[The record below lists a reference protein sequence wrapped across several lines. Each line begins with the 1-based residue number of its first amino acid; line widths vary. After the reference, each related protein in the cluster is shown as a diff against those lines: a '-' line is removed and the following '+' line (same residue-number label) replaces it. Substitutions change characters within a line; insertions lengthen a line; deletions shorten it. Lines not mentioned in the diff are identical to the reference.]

1 MSPTPPAEGA
11 LRALV
16 EPLGA
21 LGPRAWAVGGGVRDA
36 LLGRG
41 VADLD
46 VAVDGDAA
54 AAASA
59 LARPA
64 GATRFRLSR
73 AFGAWRVQGGR
84 LPFAVDLTPLQGG
97 SLEEDLARRDLTV
110 NALALPAAGGGLID
124 HHGGLDDLRG
134 RRLRLVRPTAL
145 ADDPVR
151 LLRTARLAEELGFAI
166 DRDALARGREAAG
179 RLWDAPGERLAVEL
193 GRILRL
199 RHPDR
204 AWRRL
209 DELGALAA
217 LAPELGAS
225 RGLEQSPYHH
235 EDVLGHTLEV
245 AQHTAD
251 LVADPEPVFRS
262 RAARVRETL
271 AEPLADDLTRGEA
284 LGLPALLHDMAKP
297 ATRAVTPEGRVTFM
311 GHDRLGAE
319 MADDLMRRLR
329 TSARLREFVVRCVR
343 MHLPLGFMVHRTPLS
358 LRQIDRYLRST
369 APWEVEIIV
378 LSVADRLATRGPR
391 TSDVVGAAPPGAG
404 ARDHGRPL
412 RDRRPRAGAA
422 PAGGGRG
429 RRRPRPS
436 SGAVAGGAPRPAAR
450 GAGGGRRA
458 HARRGPAVRP
468 PLGRIALLREAA
480 PRARDG
486 RAHVAKNRRS
496 SL

>member
-1 MSPTPPAEGA
+1 MSPDPPGEAA

-16 EPLGA
+16 EPLAA

-36 LLGRG
+36 LLGRE

-46 VAVDGDAA
+46 VAVAGDAA
-54 AAASA
+54 AAAWA
-59 LARPA
+59 LARPS

-97 SLEEDLARRDLTV
+97 SLEEDLGRRDVTV
-110 NALALPAAGGGLID
+110 NALALPAAGDGGLID
-124 HHGGLDDLRG
+124 LHGGLDDLRG

-151 LLRTARLAEELGFAI
+151 LLRLARLAEDLGFAI
-166 DRDALARGREAAG
+166 DGDALARGREASG
-179 RLWDAPGERLAVEL
+179 RLWEAPGERLAVEL

-204 AWRRL
+204 AWRNL
-209 DELGALAA
+209 DALGALGA
-217 LAPELGAS
+217 LVPALDDS
-225 RGLEQSPYHH
+225 RGLDQSPYHH

-245 AQHTAD
+245 TAHVAD
-251 LVADPEPVFRS
+251 LVADPERVFRS
-262 RAARVRETL
+262 RAGRVREVL
-271 AEPLADDLTRGEA
+271 DAPLADDLTRGQA

-319 MADDLMRRLR
+319 MADDLMRRLK
-329 TSARLREFVVRCVR
+329 TSTRLREFVVRCVR

-358 LRQIDRYLRST
+358 LRQIDRYLRAT

-378 LSVADRLATRGPR
+378 LS
-391 TSDVVGAAPPGAG
+391 
-404 ARDHGRPL
+404 
-412 RDRRPRAGAA
+412 
-422 PAGGGRG
+422 
-429 RRRPRPS
+429 
-436 SGAVAGGAPRPAAR
+436 
-450 GAGGGRRA
+450 
-458 HARRGPAVRP
+458 
-468 PLGRIALLREAA
+468 
-480 PRARDG
+480 
-486 RAHVAKNRRS
+486 
-496 SL
+496 

>member
-1 MSPTPPAEGA
+1 MSPDPPGEAA

-16 EPLGA
+16 KPLGA

-36 LLGRG
+36 LLGRE

-59 LARPA
+59 LARPS

-97 SLEEDLARRDLTV
+97 SLEEDLGRRDVTV
-110 NALALPAAGGGLID
+110 NALALPAAGDGGLID
-124 HHGGLDDLRG
+124 LHGGLDDLRG

-151 LLRTARLAEELGFAI
+151 LLRLARLAEELGFAI
-166 DRDALARGREAAG
+166 DDDALARGREASG
-179 RLWDAPGERLAVEL
+179 RLWEAPGERLAVEL

-204 AWRRL
+204 AWRNL
-209 DELGALAA
+209 DALGALGA
-217 LAPELGAS
+217 LVPALDDS
-225 RGLEQSPYHH
+225 RGLDQSPYHH

-245 AQHTAD
+245 TAHVAD
-251 LVADPEPVFRS
+251 LVADPERVFRS
-262 RAARVRETL
+262 RAGRVREVL
-271 AEPLADDLTRGEA
+271 DAPLADDLTRGQA

-319 MADDLMRRLR
+319 MADDLMRRLK
-329 TSARLREFVVRCVR
+329 TSTRLREFVVRCVR

-358 LRQIDRYLRST
+358 LRQIDRYLRAT

-378 LSVADRLATRGPR
+378 LSAADRLATRGPR
-391 TSDVVGAAPPGAG
+391 TSESAVRRHLALAREIMDVHFELVDRGPVRPLLAGDEAAADLGRPPGPWLAELLDQLREEQVVGAVRT
-404 ARDHGRPL
+404 RDEAL
-412 RDRRPRAGAA
+412 RF
-422 PAGGGRG
+422 
-429 RRRPRPS
+429 
-436 SGAVAGGAPRPAAR
+436 
-450 GAGGGRRA
+450 
-458 HARRGPAVRP
+458 ARRW
-468 PLGRIALLREAA
+468 AA
-480 PRARDG
+480 S
-486 RAHVAKNRRS
+486 HS
-496 SL
+496 